1 MNAKNLLQVSN
12 LVLFEYVYP
21 CSNISVNK
29 MITHILKV
37 LKMIQKCKVFYVF
50 DQFAVTRH

>member
-12 LVLFEYVYP
+12 LVLTEYVYP

-37 LKMIQKCKVFYVF
+37 LKMIQKCKGFYVF